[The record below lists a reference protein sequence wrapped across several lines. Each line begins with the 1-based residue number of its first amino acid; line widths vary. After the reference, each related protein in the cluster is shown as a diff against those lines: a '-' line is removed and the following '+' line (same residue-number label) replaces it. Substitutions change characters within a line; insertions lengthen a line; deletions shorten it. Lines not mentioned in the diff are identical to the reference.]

1 MQKPKNPSDYLTPKQ
16 AADLLGL
23 STDSIYR
30 YLHARPRIFKAVQ
43 YVTPGGH
50 WWILRASVVDYQQ
63 TGKTWPEPKV
73 GE

>member
-1 MQKPKNPSDYLTPKQ
+1 
-16 AADLLGL
+16 
-23 STDSIYR
+23 
-30 YLHARPRIFKAVQ
+30 
-43 YVTPGGH
+43 VTPGGH